1 MKSIIQKLKLKKAT
15 EKNLERKLRLAVIAI
30 GGLCLKLLPISF
42 RGFPD
47 RTMLLPGGRIIFVEI
62 KSEGYNKNTP
72 TVKQQGV
79 VRRLLE
85 GLGFRYYLIDTE
97 AALQEFI
104 ATEL

>member
-1 MKSIIQKLKLKKAT
+1 MFNTKKKAS
-15 EKNLERKLRLAVIAI
+15 EKNLEKKLRSAVITAD
-30 GGLCLKLLPISF
+30 GLCLKLIPISF

-47 RTMLLPGGRIIFVEI
+47 RTMLLPGGRIIFVEV
-62 KSEGYNKNTP
+62 KSEGYNKNTA

-85 GLGFRYYLIDTE
+85 GMGFKYYLIDTE

-104 ATEL
+104 ITEL

>member
-1 MKSIIQKLKLKKAT
+1 MLLKKAS
-15 EKNLERKLRLAVIAI
+15 EKNLERKLRSAVVSVD
-30 GGLCLKLLPISF
+30 GLCLKLLPINF

-47 RTMLLPGGRIIFVEI
+47 RTILLPGGRLIFAEI
-62 KSEGYNKNTP
+62 KSEGYNKNTA

-85 GLGFRYYLIDTE
+85 RMGFKYYLIDTE